1 MRPFLRAEAT
11 LASPLAFILAT
22 LLPSR
27 ARARTGKVAPAS
39 SRHAANGVSFRPS
52 RTSPETAPGFGGT
65 ALLPER
71 EMALSSDAPGQQP
84 IAPFEFHREQKVVL
98 VADLVGSVSLMQRDE
113 LGVIQSWE
121 SFVQHVS
128 QVIMPE
134 RQGRLVKSLG
144 DGLLAEF
151 DSAHEAVAAALGMH
165 RWIQQARPEDSP
177 MRLRIG
183 LNATHVYEGE
193 HDIYGTGVN
202 LAARIAELALP
213 GCTVMT
219 SSVRDALTDGMDGD
233 LEDLDQW
240 YLKHVDAPI
249 HVYGVRATGAPTT
262 VWSASVDRTPMCPA
276 IAVLPFKSRNLSTDE
291 FAIGDLIAEGVTGQL
306 GRTPDLKVISHL
318 STSAFQRGSRSL
330 GDAETY
336 LGADYVLSG
345 SYVVAG
351 KTILVITELA
361 DVARN
366 EIVWT
371 GRNAGE
377 VEDLLQLHSEV
388 CNSIACGCHLALLDR
403 EAQQALVRPLPTLQS
418 YCLLLGG
425 IGLMHRSE
433 PKQFLRTREVLD
445 ALVERH
451 RSHALPRVWL
461 AKWYI
466 LCSTRGLSDRPRIE
480 ANLALQETRR
490 ALDAEPG
497 HPLAWAMQGFVYCH
511 LLKDIDRALHS
522 CEQALQWNSNE
533 SLAWL
538 FKAMVLAFDGNGALA
553 WPAGQK
559 ALELSP
565 LDPLKY
571 YYHSLMASIAISA
584 GKYEAAINFAQKS
597 LRVNAGHLSSYRSL
611 VIAQALAGQVDAA
624 HHTLALLMQRDPQFT
639 VSRFEQA
646 YPSRERVPAYLEQ
659 LKDALR
665 AAGAREH

>member
-1 MRPFLRAEAT
+1 MSDPPGHQPL
-11 LASPLAFILAT
+11 SPI
-22 LLPSR
+22 
-27 ARARTGKVAPAS
+27 
-39 SRHAANGVSFRPS
+39 
-52 RTSPETAPGFGGT
+52 
-65 ALLPER
+65 
-71 EMALSSDAPGQQP
+71 
-84 IAPFEFHREQKVVL
+84 EFHREEKVVL
-98 VADLVGSVSLMQRDE
+98 LADLVGSVSLMQRDE

-121 SFVQHVS
+121 SFVQHVT
-128 QVIMPE
+128 QVILPACE
-134 RQGRLVKSLG
+134 GRLVKSLG

-151 DSAHEAVAAALGMH
+151 DSARQAVAAALAMH
-165 RWIQQARPEDSP
+165 RRIQQVRTGDAP

-202 LAARIAELALP
+202 LAARIAALALP

-219 SSVRDALTDGMDGD
+219 SSVHDALTDGLDGE
-233 LEDLDQW
+233 LEDLGEW
-240 YLKHVDAPI
+240 YLKHVEEPM
-249 HVYGVRATGAPTT
+249 HVYGVRAAGEPTSA
-262 VWSASVDRTPMCPA
+262 WSVPADPTPMCPV
-276 IAVLPFKSRNLSTDE
+276 IAVMPFKSRNVSADE
-291 FAIGDLIAEGVTGQL
+291 VAIGDLIAEGVIGQL
-306 GRTPDLKVISHL
+306 GRTPALKIISHL
-318 STSAFQRGSRSL
+318 STSAFKRSSRGL
-330 GDAETY
+330 GDAGTF

-345 SYVVAG
+345 SYVVTG
-351 KTILVITELA
+351 KTLLVIAELA
-361 DVARN
+361 NVARN

-371 GRNAGE
+371 GRSRGE
-377 VEDLLQLHSEV
+377 VDDLLQLHSEI
-388 CNSIACGCHLALLDR
+388 CNSIACGCHLSLLDR

-433 PKQFLRTREVLD
+433 PKQFFRTREVLD

-451 RSHALPRVWL
+451 GNHALPRAWL

-466 LCSTRGLSDRPRIE
+466 LCSTRGLSDNPQVD
-480 ANLALQETRR
+480 AKLALQETRR

-511 LLKDIDRALHS
+511 LLKDIERALDC

-538 FKAMVLAFDGNGALA
+538 FKAMILAFDGKGALA

-565 LDPLKY
+565 LDPLRY

-584 GKYEAAINFAQKS
+584 QKYDAAIDFAQKS
-597 LRVNAGHLSSYRSL
+597 LRINAGHLSSYRAL
-611 VIAQALAGQVDAA
+611 AIAQALAGDAGA
-624 HHTLALLMQRDPQFT
+624 ARHTMALLMQRDPQFS
-639 VSRFEQA
+639 VARFEQA

-665 AAGAREH
+665 LAGAKEH